1 MREPVL
7 THPAAP
13 HARTVVHG
21 TEHRID
27 PRRTPISIV
36 EVDLDGARVRP
47 AHGVAVLDEPLA
59 GNVMALVRK
68 HRRPLGVICARV
80 VEGGDARSELV
91 ATAERELRCEIAA
104 HDALDE
110 RIEAET
116 AALRDGD
123 RIAAACVRARVHA
136 LAEPPPISVV
146 VATRERP
153 ARLAHCLDSLL
164 RVDYPRFEII
174 VVDNAP
180 ATSATARLM
189 AGRYR
194 GLATYVQEPV
204 RGLASAHN
212 RGLAAAGGRLV
223 AFTDDD
229 VVVDRDWLPAV
240 AEAFGSSADAGCVT
254 GLILPAQLETAAQAM
269 LERRGA
275 FAKGFRRVEHRVSA
289 PDRHPLFPFTA
300 GRLGSGAN
308 MAFTADALRAIG
320 GFDPSTGTGTAA
332 RGGDDLLAFFRVAAR
347 GYSVV
352 YQPDALVW
360 HHHRRESAAL
370 ADQAF
375 GYGVGLGAYL
385 TAAIVREPRMAGPLL
400 LRLPRGALYA
410 LRNSRTDAADPA
422 AWPARLSRL
431 ERYGLL
437 YGPIAYGRSRWRS
450 RAAGV
455 SAGGR
460 VGRNRG

>member
-1 MREPVL
+1 MRESALVHTADPQ
-7 THPAAP
+7 
-13 HARTVVHG
+13 ARTAVRAPA
-21 TEHRID
+21 HRID
-27 PRRTPISIV
+27 PRRTPITVV
-36 EVDLDGARVRP
+36 EVDLDEARVRP
-47 AHGVAVLDEPLA
+47 AHSVAVLDKPLA
-59 GNVMALVRK
+59 GDIMALVRK
-68 HRRPLGVICARV
+68 HRRPLGVICARIV
-80 VEGGDARSELV
+80 AGDDAESELV
-91 ATAERELRCEIAA
+91 TTAERELRSELAA
-104 HDALDE
+104 HLALDD
-110 RIEAET
+110 RIEAESAPQRNDDPV
-116 AALRDGD
+116 AAP
-123 RIAAACVRARVHA
+123 CVRARARA

-153 ARLAHCLDSLL
+153 AQLAHCLDSLL
-164 RVDYPRFEII
+164 RVDYPQFEIV

-180 ATSATARLM
+180 ATSATARLV
-189 AGRYR
+189 AERYCGRV
-194 GLATYVQEPV
+194 TYLREPV
-204 RGLASAHN
+204 RGLANAHN
-212 RGLAAAGGRLV
+212 RGLTAAGGKLV

-240 AEAFGSSADAGCVT
+240 AEAFRSSADAGCVT

-269 LERRGA
+269 LERRGG
-275 FAKGFRRVEHRVSA
+275 FAKGFRRVEHRASA
-289 PDRHPLFPFTA
+289 PDRHRLFPFTA

-320 GFDPSTGTGTAA
+320 GFDPGTGTGTVA
-332 RGGDDLLAFFRVAAR
+332 RGGDDLLAFFRVAAK

-360 HHHRRESAAL
+360 HHHRREPAAL

-385 TAAIVREPRMAGPLL
+385 TAAIAREPRMVGPLL
-400 LRLPRGALYA
+400 RRLPQGALYA

-422 AWPARLSRL
+422 TWPPRLSRL

-437 YGPIAYGRSRWRS
+437 YGPIAYGRSRWRA
-450 RAAGV
+450 RTADA

-460 VGRNRG
+460 VGRGHG